1 MLLLD
6 IFDFLL
12 MLKKVKELVLGSMR
26 WEFLMELPRF
36 RIGRKRVVLFLA
48 REGPM
53 TLFVGMKGVVV
64 KIRMGLV
71 ECYHILLLMRE
82 TVQILS

>member
-1 MLLLD
+1 
-6 IFDFLL
+6 

-26 WEFLMELPRF
+26 WEFLLELPRF
-36 RIGRKRVVLFLA
+36 RIGRKRVVLFLV

-64 KIRMGLV
+64 KIRMGLNAITLF
-71 ECYHILLLMRE
+71 YL
-82 TVQILS
+82 

>member
-1 MLLLD
+1 
-6 IFDFLL
+6 

-36 RIGRKRVVLFLA
+36 RIGRKRVVLFLV

-53 TLFVGMKGVVV
+53 TLFVGM
-64 KIRMGLV
+64 
-71 ECYHILLLMRE
+71 
-82 TVQILS
+82 